1 MEKKSENG
9 RTRTDVRTS
18 EKMTTS
24 MMKEELF
31 KEKRSSMVSD
41 SIKETKEISF
51 VKKINIIQM
60 KTKNLI
66 VTTGL
71 AIATL
76 CLALPNN
83 AMAQKTFTLEDL
95 NFGGKNFQNLRAENR
110 YTTWWGDQ
118 IVHLENNKCSIVNP
132 NTLKETTLFTLD
144 DINAI
149 LSKDNSD
156 RTVRSLFHVSFPS
169 ANQPLV
175 QIPTRKELLTINF
188 KTKKIEA
195 QPKLLLTLKHKLII
209 KSREQ

>member
-1 MEKKSENG
+1 
-9 RTRTDVRTS
+9 
-18 EKMTTS
+18 
-24 MMKEELF
+24 
-31 KEKRSSMVSD
+31 
-41 SIKETKEISF
+41 
-51 VKKINIIQM
+51 M

-149 LSKDNSD
+149 LSKDNSN
-156 RTVRSLFHVSFPS
+156 SFG
-169 ANQPLV
+169 
-175 QIPTRKELLTINF
+175 
-188 KTKKIEA
+188 
-195 QPKLLLTLKHKLII
+195 
-209 KSREQ
+209 

>member
-1 MEKKSENG
+1 
-9 RTRTDVRTS
+9 
-18 EKMTTS
+18 
-24 MMKEELF
+24 
-31 KEKRSSMVSD
+31 
-41 SIKETKEISF
+41 
-51 VKKINIIQM
+51 M

-118 IVHLENNKCSIVNP
+118 IVHLENKKCSIVNP

-156 RTVRSLFHVSFPS
+156 RTVRSLFHISFPS
-169 ANQPLV
+169 ANQPLL
-175 QIPTRKELLTINF
+175 QIPTRKEFLTINF
-188 KTKKIEA
+188 TF
-195 QPKLLLTLKHKLII
+195 
-209 KSREQ
+209 

>member
-1 MEKKSENG
+1 MERKAKTVDEA
-9 RTRTDVRTS
+9 DDRTS

-110 YTTWWGDQ
+110 
-118 IVHLENNKCSIVNP
+118 S
-132 NTLKETTLFTLD
+132 
-144 DINAI
+144 
-149 LSKDNSD
+149 
-156 RTVRSLFHVSFPS
+156 
-169 ANQPLV
+169 
-175 QIPTRKELLTINF
+175 
-188 KTKKIEA
+188 
-195 QPKLLLTLKHKLII
+195 
-209 KSREQ
+209 